1 MSQPPPACAEAGVKP
16 HIKRVARYLFAERG
30 VHDVSVREIAQAAGQ
45 RNLGVVAYYFGT
57 KEQLIREI
65 LIDGAERIEARREEH
80 LRGLEENGG
89 PHSVRCVVEAI
100 VLPSARFAEQ
110 DEVYGSCFN
119 RFLAQLSFTSAD
131 LIDRTLEGRWNRGYQ
146 RCLGHLRR
154 LLPDLTRAEQ
164 NRRFLFLGSYIST
177 LLAQREFM
185 LADPDRDHPT
195 WRSKTTLDDIVRTA
209 TALLTAPG
217 ADR

>member
-1 MSQPPPACAEAGVKP
+1 M
-16 HIKRVARYLFAERG
+16 
-30 VHDVSVREIAQAAGQ
+30 SVREIAQAAGQ